1 MLLSISDKFSVI
13 KVTVIFKS
21 LHNLYTYLYV
31 EITELNVIFICLLWS
46 MIAGKRLAI
55 ESDSDSNSM
64 DDVEPD
70 SDKDYD
76 SDKDPA
82 WKPHAATHSSAA
94 ATAAATVSNISVT
107 PLEEFAYV

>member
-1 MLLSISDKFSVI
+1 
-13 KVTVIFKS
+13 
-21 LHNLYTYLYV
+21 
-31 EITELNVIFICLLWS
+31 LLWS
-46 MIAGKRLAI
+46 VAGKRLTI

-82 WKPHAATHSSAA
+82 WKPHAATHGNAA
-94 ATAAATVSNISVT
+94 AANVCRHFVLSNISQC
-107 PLEEFAYV
+107 LHRKHL

>member
-1 MLLSISDKFSVI
+1 MQVMTWLLV
-13 KVTVIFKS
+13 
-21 LHNLYTYLYV
+21 
-31 EITELNVIFICLLWS
+31 
-46 MIAGKRLAI
+46 AGRRAAV

-82 WKPHAATHSSAA
+82 WKPHAAASHS
-94 ATAAATVSNISVT
+94 TAAASVCS
-107 PLEEFAYV
+107 FC

>member
-1 MLLSISDKFSVI
+1 MLYSDGWF
-13 KVTVIFKS
+13 
-21 LHNLYTYLYV
+21 
-31 EITELNVIFICLLWS
+31 
-46 MIAGKRLAI
+46 IAGRRATI
-55 ESDSDSNSM
+55 ESESDSNSM

-94 ATAAATVSNISVT
+94 TATANVCCLTVAMALHCLHHFRATSVQCCIVYHNLT
-107 PLEEFAYV
+107 QS